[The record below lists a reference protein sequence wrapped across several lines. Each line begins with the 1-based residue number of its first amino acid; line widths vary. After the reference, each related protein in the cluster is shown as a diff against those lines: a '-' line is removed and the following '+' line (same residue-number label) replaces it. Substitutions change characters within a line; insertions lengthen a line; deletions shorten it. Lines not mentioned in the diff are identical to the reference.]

1 MRTIMIQNPRF
12 EKNDIDYNKLEN
24 CTRENLVA
32 SIKKN
37 PKFKTF
43 FTAAIEKINGSSSVL
58 TPDLYDT
65 LTGNTMNTILKSQD
79 WEMRTTIEAD
89 IDRSLIAL
97 KKNEKNKKPS
107 ERNQGLV
114 DYLEKHT
121 TIELRENIASQIM
134 NIADGFTLV
143 GSDTQAG
150 YLRNPGI
157 SKEFVNK
164 EAKNKFIND
173 LTQQAI
179 NAIAV

>member
-1 MRTIMIQNPRF
+1 
-12 EKNDIDYNKLEN
+12 
-24 CTRENLVA
+24 
-32 SIKKN
+32 
-37 PKFKTF
+37 
-43 FTAAIEKINGSSSVL
+43 
-58 TPDLYDT
+58 
-65 LTGNTMNTILKSQD
+65 
-79 WEMRTTIEAD
+79 
-89 IDRSLIAL
+89 
-97 KKNEKNKKPS
+97 
-107 ERNQGLV
+107 
-114 DYLEKHT
+114 
-121 TIELRENIASQIM
+121 M